1 MKKNQKSRRWTKFR
15 HRIVRNIAFLI
26 LAPYSYIKYG
36 LRVKKFKEQ
45 KKGQPYLILFN
56 HETEFDQFFVGMAF
70 RGPVYYIASED
81 LFSNGFV
88 SKLIKYLVA
97 PIPIKKQTAD
107 IRAIMNSI
115 KVAKEG
121 GTIAVSPE
129 GNRTYSGKTG
139 YMNPTIAPLARKLG
153 MPVVLYRIEGGYGVS
168 PRWSNSVRRGRI
180 NCYVHSVIEPEEYS
194 NLSDAEFISL
204 IEKGLYV
211 DESAPDGSVYYSKK
225 SAEHLERVFY
235 VCPDC
240 GLASFESKG
249 DTVRCKCCGRGVRYL
264 PDKRFVG
271 DGFDFKYSSIGEWYD
286 AQCNFIN
293 SFDVT
298 EHTETP
304 LFSDRSGLSEV
315 IVYNKKERLAD
326 DAEIRL
332 FGDRIEIKTEKEE
345 MTFSFCETAAVTVL
359 GRNKINIYHG
369 GKIYQLKSSKSFNA
383 LKYVNIYNRFRNI
396 SKGDKDGKFLGL

>member
-1 MKKNQKSRRWTKFR
+1 MKKNQKNKRWTKLR
-15 HRIVRNIAFLI
+15 HRIVRNIAFAI

-36 LRVKKFKEQ
+36 ARIKKFKEQ
-45 KKGQPYLILFN
+45 KKGQPYFILFN
-56 HETEFDQFFVGMAF
+56 HQTEFDQFFVGMAI

-153 MPVVLYRIEGGYGVS
+153 MPIVLYRIEGGYGVS
-168 PRWSNSVRRGRI
+168 PRWSGALRRGKI
-180 NCYVHSVIEPEEYS
+180 NCYVHSVIEPEELDR
-194 NLSDAEFISL
+194 LSDEELLSL
-204 IEKGLYV
+204 IERGLYV
-211 DESAPDGSVYYSKK
+211 DESAPDGNIYYSKK
-225 SAEHLERVFY
+225 SAEYLERVFY
-235 VCPDC
+235 YCPDC
-240 GLASFESKG
+240 GLSSFESRG
-249 DTVRCKCCGRGVRYL
+249 DTVSCKRCGKKVKYL
-264 PDKRFVG
+264 PDKSLLG
-271 DGFDFKYSSIGEWYD
+271 DGFDFKFSSIGEWYD
-286 AQCNFIN
+286 AQCDFICA
-293 SFDVT
+293 FDPTQYT
-298 EHTETP
+298 EEP
-304 LFSDRSGLSEV
+304 LYVDKSRLSEV
-315 IVYNKKERLAD
+315 IVYKKKKLITE
-326 DAEIRL
+326 DATISL
-332 FGDRIEIKTEKEE
+332 YGDRITVKTEAEDYVFP
-345 MTFSFCETAAVTVL
+345 FSEASAVTVL

-369 GKIYQLKSSKSFNA
+369 GKIYQLKSTKQFNA
-383 LKYVNIYNRFRNI
+383 LKYVNIYNRYKNV